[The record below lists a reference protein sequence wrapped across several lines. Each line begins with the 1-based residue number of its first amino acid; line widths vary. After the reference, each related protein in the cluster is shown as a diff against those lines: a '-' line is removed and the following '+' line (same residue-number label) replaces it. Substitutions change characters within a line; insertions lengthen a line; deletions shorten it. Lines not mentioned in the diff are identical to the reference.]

1 MPTIN
6 YQYPVSEGSMDL
18 TYIFAAASANTTLP
32 QNLLLEGTGPGTM
45 QNRHPSVM
53 SSIHPGSSDQTFKFG
68 VDSRTLTRVDSGV
81 EADPYAAAFIRERL
95 GDNKWNVFSARLFER
110 RLGMTKAG
118 SKNTNKE
125 TSAADSRNGGG
136 AGAIDFMVKVEVV
149 KEVLRTYVPH
159 PYNPLKSLKHAY
171 APSPTGDVTLTRSII
186 LALSGWSNTQ
196 FSYWARRVEAVSVLT
211 PHDERLRTLGSV
223 LQQRLKDDIGTEPTS
238 IHSDLSEE
246 GRSETPNSTSA
257 SGQSSCFQQ
266 EFDYVQ
272 GMTGKG
278 LDVIID
284 EAKKRTG
291 ASQFLRGKH
300 SSLDPFGA
308 IYMEDEN
315 GAEVS
320 APVFM
325 PTFQAVEYSHSMP
338 SSNAEQPGKKSGK
351 GKIKQKTPR
360 SVSGRRHE
368 PQATHDVEPSV
379 PHLSSTVSASRG
391 VSAPPMLASQEL
403 VPPTFTAPPTNTD
416 VMSLSHTVAV
426 TSVQQ
431 NTQTHNRSQ
440 QHASKDAEHISRR
453 KLFPVSDSRSELEN
467 MPQICKRGGEALESV
482 PKRQT
487 RQSGLIQ

>member
-1 MPTIN
+1 
-6 YQYPVSEGSMDL
+6 
-18 TYIFAAASANTTLP
+18 
-32 QNLLLEGTGPGTM
+32 
-45 QNRHPSVM
+45 M
-53 SSIHPGSSDQTFKFG
+53 SSLSIRFG
-68 VDSRTLTRVDSGV
+68 VILICHNS
-81 EADPYAAAFIRERL
+81 
-95 GDNKWNVFSARLFER
+95 
-110 RLGMTKAG
+110 
-118 SKNTNKE
+118 
-125 TSAADSRNGGG
+125 
-136 AGAIDFMVKVEVV
+136 
-149 KEVLRTYVPH
+149 H

-171 APSPTGDVTLTRSII
+171 APSPTGDVTLTRSIV
-186 LALSGWSNTQ
+186 LSLSGWSNTQ

-223 LQQRLKDDIGTEPTS
+223 LQQRLKDDIGAEP
-238 IHSDLSEE
+238 IMHLDLSEE

-266 EFDYVQ
+266 DLDYVQ

-308 IYMEDEN
+308 IYVEDEN

-325 PTFQAVEYSHSMP
+325 PTFQAVEYGHSV
-338 SSNAEQPGKKSGK
+338 SSSSAEQPEKKSGK

-360 SVSGRRHE
+360 SVSGRGHE
-368 PQATHDVEPSV
+368 PQATLDVDPPV
-379 PHLSSTVSASRG
+379 PYLSSTVSASRG

-403 VPPTFTAPPTNTD
+403 VPLTLTAPPTNN
-416 VMSLSHTVAV
+416 VMSRSHTVAV
-426 TSVQQ
+426 TNVQQ
-431 NTQTHNRSQ
+431 NTQTRNRSQ
-440 QHASKDAEHISRR
+440 QHVSKDAEHVNQR

-467 MPQICKRGGEALESV
+467 MPQIYKRGGETLESV

-487 RQSGLIQ
+487 RRSDLIQ